1 MRKSSAYQ
9 GTQLGADKP
18 HKQGNLQKNV
28 FVAQD
33 LGPNKFRSVF
43 NSWWL
48 IPHDTGFSNSGSGSF
63 LFAEHHKLTERELC
77 LKAITAG
84 YLGNSETAEQLLLS
98 PYETVRIAALGA
110 LHRLTLLKPTHLRS
124 AIKDSSPSVRCRAAE
139 LSTSHKSVVLS
150 TLLSDSNSDVVEMA
164 AFAIGEQEDTSSI
177 DLLIDIASQHVDDL
191 CRESAVAALSAL
203 SVFATPDDKSS
214 ILVALLAAMSDKPQ
228 IRRRAILGL
237 FQFDTENAQYAV
249 RAALDDHDR
258 QVRSLA
264 GDLLGVQV
272 D

>member
-1 MRKSSAYQ
+1 MAQNLGRHKS
-9 GTQLGADKP
+9 
-18 HKQGNLQKNV
+18 
-28 FVAQD
+28 
-33 LGPNKFRSVF
+33 RSVF
-43 NSWWL
+43 DSWWL
-48 IPHDTGFSNSGSGSF
+48 IPHYPGFSYSDSSSF
-63 LFAEHHKLTERELC
+63 LFAGRHKLTERDLC

-84 YLGNSETAEQLLLS
+84 HLGDSATAEQLLLN

-110 LHRLTLLKPTHLRS
+110 LHRLALLKPNQLRS
-124 AIKDSSPSVRCRAAE
+124 ALKDTSPAVRCRAAE
-139 LSTSHKSVVLS
+139 LSTSHKSVILS

-177 DLLIDIASQHVDDL
+177 DLLIGIASQHDDDL
-191 CRESAVAALSAL
+191 CRESAVAALGAL
-203 SVFATPDDKSS
+203 SLLAKPDNKSS
-214 ILVALLAAMSDKPQ
+214 ILLALLAAMSDKPQ

-237 FQFDTENAQYAV
+237 FQFDTEDAQDAV
-249 RAALDDHDR
+249 RAALEDNDR